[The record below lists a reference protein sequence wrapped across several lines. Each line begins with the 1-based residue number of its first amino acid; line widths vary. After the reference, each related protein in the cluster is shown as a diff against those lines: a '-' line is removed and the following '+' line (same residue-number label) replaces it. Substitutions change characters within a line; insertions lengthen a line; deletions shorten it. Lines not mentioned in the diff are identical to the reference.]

1 MNRNVKNDWHFV
13 SLTDREQAGVLNT
26 LHVHPGSLMK
36 RPGTEHHRHTGSV
49 YWVTNLPICVLRLDW
64 RTGLQNI
71 KLGHSIDW
79 NVKNIF
85 FIWSLYLCI
94 PPLAAIRVD
103 PQVVAGHVEGSH
115 QTDGEPLVRR
125 FIGFEDVIVETRGLL
140 SILQYGQPGL
150 VSTVKPG
157 NIRLYGKIYVYLQ
170 WLALFTIH
178 FLYQYKKLRILH
190 QIRIPENL

>member
-1 MNRNVKNDWHFV
+1 MNRNEKNDWHFV
-13 SLTDREQAGVLNT
+13 SLTDGVQPRVVNT
-26 LHVHPGSLMK
+26 LHVHPRSLMK

-64 RTGLQNI
+64 RTGLQYI
-71 KLGHSIDW
+71 KLAHSIDW
-79 NVKNIF
+79 CQESFLIS
-85 FIWSLYLCI
+85 SLYLCI

-115 QTDGEPLVRR
+115 QTDGEPLVWR

-150 VSTVKPG
+150 VSTVEPD
-157 NIRLYGKIYVYLQ
+157 NIRLYVKCITDWCPPMRAWYL
-170 WLALFTIH
+170 
-178 FLYQYKKLRILH
+178 
-190 QIRIPENL
+190 EG